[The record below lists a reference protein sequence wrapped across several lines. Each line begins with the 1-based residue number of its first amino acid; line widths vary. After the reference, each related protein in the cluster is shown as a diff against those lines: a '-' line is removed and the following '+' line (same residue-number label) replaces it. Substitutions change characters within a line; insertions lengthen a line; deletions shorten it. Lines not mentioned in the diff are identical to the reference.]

1 MTAGLVP
8 AIHAANLC
16 AMPYDILIVG
26 AGAAG
31 LIAAWDLAQAGKS
44 VAILEARD
52 RIGGRIFPLPESD
65 FGYLAQGGAE
75 FVHGEAPISRE
86 LLKAAGA
93 TFEGAGE
100 WWNFVDDAPRSNDW
114 PSPHDATLK
123 SKLETLKHDMPVA
136 AFFDGVLPDKKYASL
151 REDIF
156 RRIEGYDAA
165 DPARFSAFA
174 LREEIFSESGWGQ
187 LNIKQ
192 GYGLLVRFLE
202 EQGAKHRVEIVRNRE
217 VKRVELGEGC
227 IAIRCADGT
236 SYQASQGLITV
247 PLPLLRRIEFAPA
260 LPRKLE
266 AAEQIGFGTVIKALL
281 RFESR
286 WWEHALGLNLER
298 MSFAFSKQAIPTWWT
313 QFPEPHATLTGWA
326 AGPRGEALSKFSEAE
341 ILDLALTSLSD
352 IFKFGVDV
360 LRDKL
365 RIARIVN
372 WSADPFARGA
382 YSYPTPES
390 DAAVDLLLEP
400 IDGKLFFAGEGIYK
414 GEATG
419 TVEAALATGKT
430 AAKRMLEESRR
441 E

>member
-1 MTAGLVP
+1 
-8 AIHAANLC
+8 
-16 AMPYDILIVG
+16 
-26 AGAAG
+26 
-31 LIAAWDLAQAGKS
+31 
-44 VAILEARD
+44 
-52 RIGGRIFPLPESD
+52 
-65 FGYLAQGGAE
+65 
-75 FVHGEAPISRE
+75 
-86 LLKAAGA
+86 
-93 TFEGAGE
+93 
-100 WWNFVDDAPRSNDW
+100 
-114 PSPHDATLK
+114 
-123 SKLETLKHDMPVA
+123 
-136 AFFDGVLPDKKYASL
+136 
-151 REDIF
+151 
-156 RRIEGYDAA
+156 
-165 DPARFSAFA
+165 
-174 LREEIFSESGWGQ
+174 
-187 LNIKQ
+187 
-192 GYGLLVRFLE
+192 
-202 EQGAKHRVEIVRNRE
+202 RVEIVRNRE
-217 VKRVELGEGC
+217 VKRVELGEGG

-236 SYQASQGLITV
+236 SYQASQALITV